1 MKHLFLP
8 FLLLISFFS
17 AAQTQGWKKISLSK
31 ANTLNK
37 GVDVFKNNYKPAKYS
52 IYSLDET
59 SIRSK
64 LSLLRN
70 GSFTK
75 VTVSFPVGDELLDFE
90 VQEHAMMEP
99 GLQAKYNNIRS
110 YTGICKQKPG
120 YTVRFDINPGGIHAS
135 IKRPGETIQ
144 YINSI
149 SAQSGLY
156 VIFDRKDAG
165 RNEEPFHCATE
176 ALLQTEVAGKA
187 AETLSN
193 ANDGKIRQFRLA
205 FSTGGEFSRLLLNGT
220 ETNDDDKKASVMAGL
235 TTMLTRCNEV
245 YESDFGI
252 HLVFPENMDTLIF
265 LNSGTDPYTSSIIG
279 FFFIWGTQGQR
290 TMDSRLG
297 QGGYDVGHTLMGIPT
312 GGNAGCIG
320 CVCNNGSKGLGATG
334 FVDNLTSDPFIID
347 YLSHEVGH
355 QFGANHTFTYS
366 NENSQAQIEPGSGST
381 IMGYAGTT
389 GVNDVQQNSDPYF
402 STASVKQVLNNISA
416 GTSSACAV
424 LNNANNIAPVV
435 NAGSDIFIP
444 KSTPFKLVGSA
455 TDADAGDNL
464 TYGWEQNDV
473 FVKGSSSSLPL
484 PSSTAGPQFR
494 SVLPSLQ
501 NVRYFP
507 SFNTLLQGTL
517 YNTWEV
523 LPDVGREMN
532 FKLTVRDNRAAA
544 GQNSSDDVK
553 VTVADNAGP
562 FQIDQPVSV
571 NWKEGET
578 QLITWQ
584 VNNTDQAP
592 INAESVNIFLSID
605 NGTSFPYLLAGSV
618 PNDGSE
624 LVTIPLIPFS
634 TTTGRVLIEP
644 VNNSFFTLSPQAIT
658 IDGTLPVS
666 WLSFTAKPSGKNN
679 AWLQWQTASEINNNR
694 FEVERSA
701 DGIHFI
707 KVATVAAGNNG
718 NTTQAYQ
725 FTDLNIPAGKNFY
738 RIRQVDK
745 DGKYSFSSV
754 AFVTVSANGYSWILL
769 PNPATDF
776 TMVQFYNTASRVE
789 LSIADANGRVLS
801 AYTIPSVQNGLTER
815 INLGGFAK
823 GIYFVS
829 IKMNGLTEHQ
839 KLIIQ

>member
-1 MKHLFLP
+1 M
-8 FLLLISFFS
+8 
-17 AAQTQGWKKISLSK
+17 
-31 ANTLNK
+31 
-37 GVDVFKNNYKPAKYS
+37 DVFKNNYKPAKYS

-64 LSLLRN
+64 LSMLRN

-90 VQEHAMMEP
+90 VQEHAMMAP
-99 GLQAKYNNIRS
+99 GLQAKYSNIRS
-110 YTGICKQKPG
+110 YTGTCKQIPG
-120 YTVRFDINPGGIHAS
+120 FSIRFDINPGGIHAL
-135 IKRPGETIQ
+135 IKRPGSTIQ
-144 YINSI
+144 YINSV
-149 SAQSGLY
+149 SAKSGLY

-165 RNEEPFHCATE
+165 AYNKPFECATE
-176 ALLQTEVAGKA
+176 ALLKPEAINKA
-187 AETLSN
+187 NETLSN
-193 ANDGKIRQFRLA
+193 PNDGQIRQFRLA
-205 FSTGGEFSRLLLNGT
+205 ITTGGEFSRLLLNGN
-220 ETNDDDKKASVMAGL
+220 ETTDEEKKASVMAGL
-235 TTMLTRCNEV
+235 NTMLTRCNEL
-245 YESDFGI
+245 YESDFGV
-252 HLVFPENMDTLIF
+252 HLIYPENMDTLIF
-265 LNSGTDPYTSSIIG
+265 LNSSTDPYTSSIIG
-279 FFFIWGTQGQR
+279 FFFIWGSQGQR
-290 TMDSRLG
+290 TMDARLG
-297 QGGYDVGHTLMGIPT
+297 RNGYDIGHTLMGIPA

-320 CVCNNGSKGLGATG
+320 CVCQNGSKGLGATG
-334 FVDNLTSDPFIID
+334 FVDNLTSDPFIVD
-347 YLSHEVGH
+347 YLAHELGH

-366 NENSQAQIEPGSGST
+366 IEGSGAQIEPGSGST
-381 IMGYAGTT
+381 VMGYAGTT
-389 GVNDVQQNSDPYF
+389 GDNNVQLNSDPYF
-402 STASVKQVLNNISA
+402 STASIKQVLNNISA
-416 GTSSACAV
+416 GNSSECAI
-424 LNNANNIAPVV
+424 LINASNNAPVV
-435 NAGSDIFIP
+435 SAGSDIIIP

-455 TDADAGDNL
+455 TDNDAGDNL
-464 TYGWEQNDV
+464 TYCWEQNDV
-473 FVKGSSSSLPL
+473 FVKGSSNSFPL
-484 PSSTAGPQFR
+484 PTSTTGPLFR
-494 SVLPSLQ
+494 SVLPSPQ
-501 NVRYFP
+501 NLRYFP

-517 YNTWEV
+517 YNAWEV
-523 LPDVGREMN
+523 VPDVGREMN
-532 FKLTVRDNRAAA
+532 FRLTVRDNRPGAS
-544 GQNSSDDVK
+544 QNNADDVK
-553 VTVADNAGP
+553 VTVAPDAGP
-562 FQIDQPVSV
+562 FQINSPVSL

-592 INAESVNIFLSID
+592 VNAQTVNIYLSID

-634 TTTGRVLIEP
+634 TTTGRILIEP
-644 VNNSFFTLSPQAIT
+644 TNNNFYTLSPQAIT

-694 FEVERSA
+694 FEVERSV
-701 DGIHFI
+701 DGIYFI

-718 NTTQAYQ
+718 NTIQAYQ

-738 RIRQVDK
+738 RIKQVDK

-776 TMVQFYNTASRVE
+776 TMVQFNNTASRVE
-789 LSIADANGRVLS
+789 LSIADANGKVIS
-801 AYTIPSVQNGLTER
+801 TYTIPSVQYGLTER